1 MPVKRIQ
8 ITVCNC
14 CGAEQQTELPLKPGT
29 EPGEWFLFTIRNSE
43 DKREKNECA
52 ICPVCGDR
60 IAWMA
65 RGRDAESATGIVP
78 PTAPLVS
85 VPANLN
91 QEASPGAVK
100 GWNDAKARKPKQGA
114 DPANLNPPAGPDPV
128 FGGRAA

>member
-43 DKREKNECA
+43 DKREEIECA

-78 PTAPLVS
+78 PTALLVS
-85 VPANLN
+85 V
-91 QEASPGAVK
+91 
-100 GWNDAKARKPKQGA
+100 
-114 DPANLNPPAGPDPV
+114 PANLNPPAGPDPV